1 MKTEKIFNN
10 NQWTTAR
17 MRSFVMSALRKARW
31 PVKYQAIKD
40 AYVEDGINPQTGRKC
55 KLHRCNQCGNLF
67 PQSQMA
73 ADHIDP
79 VVPLDGFP
87 DSPDNFLGYNWNE
100 LIQRLYCE
108 LDGFQALCS
117 ECHKLKSSD
126 ERALRKARR

>member
-1 MKTEKIFNN
+1 
-10 NQWTTAR
+10 
-17 MRSFVMSALRKARW
+17 MSALRKARW

-67 PQSQMA
+67 PQCEMA
-73 ADHIDP
+73 IDHLRP
-79 VVPLDGFP
+79 VVPVDGFTGEKFV
-87 DSPDNFLGYNWNE
+87 DYNWNE

-108 LDGFQALCS
+108 ADGLQALCKG
-117 ECHKLKSSD
+117 CHKLKSAD